1 VVWRSAS
8 VGRQIMPSEDIS
20 MSENTN
26 AADELLAQGQN
37 IVSGQ
42 ATDVIAA
49 VPGIKD
55 VQLLKAAL
63 IAENAGKVRVTVVA
77 ALEDAIKAIEAPA
90 GNTND
95 TEGGKPPSTEGDLPP
110 KDSAAPVT
118 LVDMVLDEPQFEGGP
133 TTAQVHP
140 DEVQNYAAGGWKK
153 EA

>member
-1 VVWRSAS
+1 
-8 VGRQIMPSEDIS
+8 

-26 AADELLAQGQN
+26 AADELLAQGQS

-63 IAENAGKVRVTVVA
+63 IAEQAGKVRVTVVTA
-77 ALEDAIKAIEAPA
+77 IEDAIKAAEAPQDSGSNEGNGTGTGTGTGA
-90 GNTND
+90 GAGDGTGD
-95 TEGGKPPSTEGDLPP
+95 GVKPPAGAE
-110 KDSAAPVT
+110 AVVF
-118 LVDMVLDEPQFEGGP
+118 VDMVLDEPQFEGGP
-133 TTAQVHP
+133 ITAQVHP